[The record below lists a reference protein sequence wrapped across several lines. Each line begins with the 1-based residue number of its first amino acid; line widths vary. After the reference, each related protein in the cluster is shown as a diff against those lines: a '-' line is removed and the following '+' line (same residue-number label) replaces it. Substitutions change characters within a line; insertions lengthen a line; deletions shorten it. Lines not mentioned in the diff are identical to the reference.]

1 MVVAFDVWE
10 GSLCETVELVDPE
23 WSSVEDSIRRL
34 DACRYT
40 ICVIDRGDLSNL
52 SIGGG
57 DGQFSVC
64 LTTIEEDFFTVTNSE
79 RSSEQRTDLL
89 VGGQVGLYPSNTVV
103 PLESVLL
110 AARQCF
116 DDGSMTSQ
124 VDWCSG

>member
-23 WSSVEDSIRRL
+23 CASVEDSIRRL
-34 DACRYT
+34 DAHRHT

-57 DGQFSVC
+57 DGQFNVC

-79 RSSEQRTDLL
+79 RSSEQRTELL

-103 PLESVLL
+103 ALESVLL
-110 AARQCF
+110 AGRQYSTM
-116 DDGSMTSQ
+116 GL
-124 VDWCSG
+124 